1 MPGGFEVD
9 MNFYFAPMEGLTDSI
24 YRRTHHRYFPGVDAY
39 YMPFF
44 SPTIHRSLT
53 SREARELPYGDTEG
67 FTAVPQIMTKNTE
80 DFLWAAQ
87 QCLDRGYREVNL
99 NLGCPSGTVFSKGKG
114 SGMLRDPG
122 ELERFL
128 DCVYARSP
136 LPISLKTRLGVD
148 DPQEFIR
155 LLDIY
160 NRYPVKLLIV
170 HPRVRKDFYEGPVQM
185 ELFQYALNRSRNPL
199 CFNGNLTTRNQLNA
213 FSKTFPG
220 VSSVMVG
227 RGLIGNPALLCVQ
240 NAAPDTLEQFC
251 DELLDQYIEAF
262 GGSRNA
268 MFRLKENWRYL
279 LCLFRNTEK
288 LGKQLRKTTDIAQY
302 RAITHEIFHTCSMKP
317 ELTPDW

>member
-1 MPGGFEVD
+1 

-170 HPRVRKDFYEGPVQM
+170 HPRVRKEFYEGPVQM

>member
-1 MPGGFEVD
+1 

-199 CFNGNLTTRNQLNA
+199 CFNGNLTTRNQLDA

>member
-1 MPGGFEVD
+1 

-199 CFNGNLTTRNQLNA
+199 CFNGNLTTRNQLDA

-227 RGLIGNPALLCVQ
+227 RGLIGNPALLCAQ

-251 DELLDQYIEAF
+251 DELLDQY
-262 GGSRNA
+262 
-268 MFRLKENWRYL
+268 M
-279 LCLFRNTEK
+279 
-288 LGKQLRKTTDIAQY
+288 
-302 RAITHEIFHTCSMKP
+302 
-317 ELTPDW
+317 

>member
-1 MPGGFEVD
+1 

-170 HPRVRKDFYEGPVQM
+170 HPRVRKEFYEGPVQM

-279 LCLFRNTEK
+279 LCLFRDTEK